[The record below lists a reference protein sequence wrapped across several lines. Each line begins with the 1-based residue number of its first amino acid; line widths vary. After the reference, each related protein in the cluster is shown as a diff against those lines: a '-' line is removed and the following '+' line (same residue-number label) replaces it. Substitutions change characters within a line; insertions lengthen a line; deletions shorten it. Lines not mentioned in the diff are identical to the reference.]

1 MTAQYVDATQPRTP
15 HELRG
20 IEEKPVMR
28 IDIRRVLNGVVLR
41 VEPEQEGEEPGQCV
55 YQETEPDEIDA
66 FAEFLRTVLDYYGPT
81 TSRHS
86 PKRIHV
92 VVEPGDK
99 YEPPDEGERT
109 R

>member
-1 MTAQYVDATQPRTP
+1 MMAQYVDATQPRTP
-15 HELRG
+15 HDLRG
-20 IEEKPVMR
+20 IEEK
-28 IDIRRVLNGVVLR
+28 
-41 VEPEQEGEEPGQCV
+41 PGQCV